1 MKQEASGY
9 RPGNPERRRPGWGA
23 ALGFILVIAGITLLA
38 MVVMVVTLGSTWLP
52 VYGEGA
58 EAPPTLISRLATA
71 PALAPAPTS
80 VPVVLPTPLPDEFF
94 QSAADDPQ
102 SGFGPAALLPQ
113 SPADAGQSAEQG
125 ATAAG
130 PVTPADLSTRLE
142 IPAIGVKA
150 PIQSVGLIE
159 LEEEG
164 QRYRQ
169 WQVPNDYVVGWHT
182 SSAALGAAGNTVL
195 NGHNNVHGAVFR
207 NLVELELG
215 DEIIAYE
222 DGQAYRYLVAH
233 REVVE
238 EKDQP
243 LEVRLDNAKWMF
255 PTADERLT
263 LISCW
268 PDTGASHR
276 VIVVATAV
284 DGG

>member
-1 MKQEASGY
+1 MKQEAS
-9 RPGNPERRRPGWGA
+9 RRKPDNHQRRRLGWGA
-23 ALGFILVIAGITLLA
+23 ALGFVLAISGVTLLLMVL
-38 MVVMVVTLGSTWLP
+38 MVVALGTSWLP
-52 VYGEGA
+52 VYGAGA
-58 EAPPTLISRLATA
+58 GVPPTLISRLA
-71 PALAPAPTS
+71 PPLAPAPTS
-80 VPVVLPTPLPDEFF
+80 VAPAGTAVILPTPLPDEYFPDTAEI
-94 QSAADDPQ
+94 QQ

-113 SPADAGQSAEQG
+113 SPSDTDQPAEK
-125 ATAAG
+125 ARAAG
-130 PVTPADLSTRLE
+130 PADPSTYLE
-142 IPAIGVKA
+142 IPAIGVNA
-150 PIQSVGLIE
+150 PIRSVGLLE
-159 LEEEG
+159 LEEDG

-169 WQVPNDYVVGWHT
+169 WQVPNDYAVGWHA
-182 SSAALGAAGNTVL
+182 SSAALGSDGNTVL

-222 DGQAYRYLVAH
+222 DGQAYTYQVAH
-233 REVVE
+233 REVLE

-243 LEVRLDNAKWMF
+243 LDVRLDNAKWMF

-284 DGG
+284 EGS